1 MRMILVAA
9 LAIVPMLA
17 KDNDGIKRLNEA
29 AVVLNEVMAAPDKG
43 IPEDL
48 LARAHC
54 IVIVPGVKTAAFVV
68 GAKYGKATC
77 RAGIE
82 AESAG
87 RRRARF
93 ASKGAALASRS
104 APRRRT

>member
-1 MRMILVAA
+1 MRVILVAA
-9 LAIVPMLA
+9 LAIVLMLA

-68 GAKYGKATC
+68 GAK
-77 RAGIE
+77 
-82 AESAG
+82 
-87 RRRARF
+87 
-93 ASKGAALASRS
+93 
-104 APRRRT
+104 